1 MGVRRSIPGL
11 IQELEN
17 LNASGISDTKI
28 NKVIAD
34 LETRG
39 GLQYFSGERA
49 DALSLL
55 EKYSDITSNATTS
68 MNELQELRNELDA
81 LEASGISS
89 PDILSEL
96 DGIEEMLSEQVEG
109 DINTDYLETLR
120 EISKKKGED
129 Q

>member
-1 MGVRRSIPGL
+1 M
-11 IQELEN
+11 
-17 LNASGISDTKI
+17 
-28 NKVIAD
+28 
-34 LETRG
+34 RG
-39 GLQYFSGERA
+39 AF
-49 DALSLL
+49 SLL

-81 LEASGISS
+81 MEASGISS

-96 DGIEEMLSEQVEG
+96 DVIEKMLSEQVEG

-120 EISKKKGED
+120 EISKKKGGD